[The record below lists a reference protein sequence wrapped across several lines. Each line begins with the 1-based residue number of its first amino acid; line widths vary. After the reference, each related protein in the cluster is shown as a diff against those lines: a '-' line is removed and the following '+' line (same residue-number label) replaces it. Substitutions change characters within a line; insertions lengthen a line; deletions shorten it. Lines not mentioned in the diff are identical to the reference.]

1 MLFCERCQHIVF
13 SGQLSR
19 CEICHNEDLITIDPS
34 TVVSPENILFPKEE
48 EKGYMPNITV
58 SYDQNRKLLEIMF
71 NFLKNKHLISK
82 YADIYINDYC
92 VGRINI
98 KISAIQSTSVIF
110 QSLQSKIDSIY
121 AVMPDNN
128 SAVFWKVILN
138 S

>member
-1 MLFCERCQHIVF
+1 VF

>member
-1 MLFCERCQHIVF
+1 MF